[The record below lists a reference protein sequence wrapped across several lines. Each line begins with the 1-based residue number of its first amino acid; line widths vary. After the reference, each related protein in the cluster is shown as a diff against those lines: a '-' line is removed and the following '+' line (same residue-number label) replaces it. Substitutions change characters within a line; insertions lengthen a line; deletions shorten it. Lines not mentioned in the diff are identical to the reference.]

1 MSQLLESKTR
11 SALYQEFVF
20 SKNQPSL
27 KSFAIEASCYVCGKG
42 LDDGHSLTAKNS
54 ATRTLLFC
62 NKHFSISL
70 NY

>member
-11 SALYQEFVF
+11 SALYQEFIF

-62 NKHFSISL
+62 NKHYSM
-70 NY
+70 N

>member
-1 MSQLLESKTR
+1 MSQLLESKTK

-20 SKNQPSL
+20 SKNQPRL

-54 ATRTLLFC
+54 PTRTLLFC
-62 NKHFSISL
+62 NKHYS
-70 NY
+70 